1 MALTFGVYLILW
13 MLSCDKKI
21 ELKKNNKLSSEE
33 REMDKPGILVLKKS
47 LAMYVSTYCVTDCEA
62 WQNVMVSTEWKVVI
76 R

>member
-1 MALTFGVYLILW
+1 

-47 LAMYVSTYCVTDCEA
+47 LAMYVSTYCVTDSEA
-62 WQNVMVSTEWKVVI
+62 
-76 R
+76 